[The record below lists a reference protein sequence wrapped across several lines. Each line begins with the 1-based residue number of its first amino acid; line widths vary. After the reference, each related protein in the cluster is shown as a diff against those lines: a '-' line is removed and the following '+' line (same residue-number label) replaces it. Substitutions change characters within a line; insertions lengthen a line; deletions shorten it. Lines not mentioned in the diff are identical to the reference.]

1 MFSSGRLV
9 SSVCRNL
16 RGSVGTLRALR
27 WDSSLTTPRPLVG
40 ALGVSRRVDR
50 IVGGWLLV
58 CSGTV
63 VGAVALGG
71 ITRLTES
78 GLSMVEWSLIKEMK
92 PPRNQSEW
100 EDEFAKYQQYPEYK
114 VLNRDMT
121 LSQFKL
127 IWFMEFSHRM
137 WGRGVG
143 LCYLLP
149 AAAFWSRGWLSG
161 PMKRRVVGMG
171 ALVCCQGL
179 LGWYMVKSGLQEVET
194 ATHVPRVSPYR
205 LAAHLGAALLLY
217 SVSLWSALSLL
228 LPPPAAAAERVR
240 WVDEWVG
247 GLRLH
252 GDRAVSLPVRL
263 CALGTTGLVFLTAL
277 SGAFV
282 AGLDA
287 GLVYNTYPKMADRWV
302 PSDLLGLD
310 PWWRNPF
317 ENPTTAQFNHRLLGT
332 LTVAVVT
339 ALFVAGR
346 RLPLPRRPRLLLT
359 GVLGMVAVQ
368 VSLGITT
375 LLLFVPTALAAAH
388 QSGSLALLTLTLWL
402 TKELKRLPK

>member
-16 RGSVGTLRALR
+16 RGSVRGLR
-27 WDSSLTTPRPLVG
+27 WVSGTTPTTTTTPRWPLAG

-71 ITRLTES
+71 LTRLTES

-92 PPRNQSEW
+92 PPRSQSEW

-127 IWFMEFSHRM
+127 IWFMEFTHRM

-149 AAAFWSRGWLSG
+149 AAAFWARGWLSG

-179 LGWYMVKSGLQEVET
+179 LGWYMVKSGLHEVEG
-194 ATHVPRVSPYR
+194 ASHVPRVSQYR
-205 LAAHLGAALLLY
+205 LAAHLGTALILY
-217 SVSLWSALSLL
+217 SASLWNGLSLL
-228 LPPPAAAAERVR
+228 LPPAAERAASVSMVTVR
-240 WVDEWVG
+240 
-247 GLRLH
+247 
-252 GDRAVSLPVRL
+252 SLSRFRL

-287 GLVYNTYPKMADRWV
+287 GLVYNSYPKMADRWV
-302 PSDLLGLD
+302 PSDLLDLD